1 MYGVRGTM
9 AELRAADGLRYPNLL
24 IAGFLKC
31 GTTSLAKYLSD
42 HPDVARPV
50 AKELYYLIDETSD
63 LRSIQSTINNSAFAA
78 GTNGA
83 AAPAYLDFFP
93 DRAGRRY
100 AIDATP
106 FYYSQDTAIQYAQTH
121 PDVRVIF
128 MVRTPEKRLASSFQ
142 YFQNVLQE
150 YPDGSFDAF
159 AEALL
164 DHGPK
169 RDAYRARI
177 KKPFFRKLFDD
188 ELEMGNYDK
197 HISRWISAVGKDRV
211 FIGQSEALGENP
223 HRFMTRICDFLD
235 IDDDFYRSY
244 QFRLY
249 LRSYRVRLPFVQKLG
264 RKLARTDALRYD
276 RMTEFQGLFYR
287 VPVEWLRS
295 VCDLAYG
302 TIQRASSAKPFS
314 PEAMRQLRA
323 YYDEANRALKAR
335 YGIDYLRT
343 DHGAGAYA
351 RRAADSPARAV
362 TVPDKE
368 LRLVE

>member
-1 MYGVRGTM
+1 MT
-9 AELRAADGLRYPNLL
+9 ELRAFGALPYPNLL
-24 IAGFLKC
+24 IVGFLKC

-42 HPDVARPV
+42 HPDIARPV
-50 AKELYYLIDETSD
+50 AKELYYLIDADSD
-63 LRSIQSTINNSAFAA
+63 LRSIQPVVNNHAFAA

-83 AAPAYLDFFP
+83 TAHAYLDFFP
-93 DRAGRRY
+93 DRAGCRY

-106 FYYSQDTAIQYAQTH
+106 FYYSQQTAIQYAQTN

-159 AEALL
+159 VDALL
-164 DHGPK
+164 DHGPR

-211 FIGQSEALGENP
+211 FIGQSEALGADP
-223 HRFMTRICDFLD
+223 QAFMTQICGFLD

-244 QFRLY
+244 AFRLY
-249 LRSYRVRLPFVQKLG
+249 MRSYQVRLPFVQKLG
-264 RKLARTDALRYD
+264 RKLARTDAIRYD
-276 RMTEFQGLFYR
+276 RMTEFQSLFYR

-302 TIQRASSAKPFS
+302 AIQRASSAKPFS
-314 PEAMRQLRA
+314 PAAMRQLRA

-335 YGIDYLRT
+335 YGIDYLRA
-343 DHGAGAYA
+343 DHGSDLGAGAYA
-351 RRAADSPARAV
+351 HLAAESPARAA
-362 TVPDKE
+362 VPDQE
-368 LRLVE
+368 LRLAE